1 MHTVNDLKA
10 QAKRLRRL
18 LSERKIHLTHSQAL
32 EAIAEAH
39 GFRDWNTAVATA
51 DAVSTPQTKVVT
63 PELYAALEATAR
75 ERQLDNLDELIRSDL
90 LQQIA
95 AIERMGPPG
104 IIDSVKQ
111 MLIALKEKRLPEPVA
126 GTVGIYLFGLP
137 GFRNGWQDD
146 AEAFHQQL
154 LAQRPCRD

>member
-1 MHTVNDLKA
+1 M
-10 QAKRLRRL
+10 
-18 LSERKIHLTHSQAL
+18 
-32 EAIAEAH
+32 
-39 GFRDWNTAVATA
+39 
-51 DAVSTPQTKVVT
+51 STPQTKVVT

-111 MLIALKEKRLPEPVA
+111 MLIALKEIPGCPRA
-126 GTVGIYLFGLP
+126 GCDRRRGDGADHP
-137 GFRNGWQDD
+137 GPPAPGS
-146 AEAFHQQL
+146 QQAL
-154 LAQRPCRD
+154 SDRGSGHFAARI